1 MKKTIMALTAAGT
14 LLIVGGVAATSVF
27 AAEGTTQR
35 DTIVSKI
42 AEKLGISE
50 DKVQTA
56 FDESRDEVHTDMV
69 AQREEDTQTALDSGD
84 ITERQYQIAEAMQ
97 EIREE
102 NFDSSTPRKGEFQ
115 GDMLDLLNEKGL
127 DVTEDE
133 LQELRDVMR
142 DLDLVGGPRGGGE
155 MGMGRGMHR

>member
-14 LLIVGGVAATSVF
+14 LLLVSGIAVSSVY
-27 AAEGTTQR
+27 AQDATTQG

-42 AEKLGISE
+42 AQKLGISE

-56 FDESRDEVHTDMV
+56 FDESRNEIHTDRV
-69 AQREEDTQTALDSGD
+69 AQREVELSSALDSGD
-84 ITERQYQIAEAMQ
+84 ITERQYEIADTMQ
-97 EIREE
+97 EIRDE
-102 NFDSSTPRKGEFQ
+102 NFDSSTPRKGSFQ

-127 DVTEDE
+127 DVTEEE

-142 DLDLVGGPRGGGE
+142 ELDLVGGPRGGE